1 MDRKYDVLVVED
13 DAALNRLFCQFVELA
28 GHSVHYALDGG
39 SALLAADEHPPAL
52 VLLDLMLPD
61 LTGYEVCKEL
71 KRSDRTSTVTVVMV
85 TAMGDEESRRRNGM
99 RGDGVSGQAG
109 SPRSADRNDQEVR
122 TLKYH

>member
-28 GHSVHYALDGG
+28 GHSVHHALDGG
-39 SALLAADEHPPAL
+39 SALLAAEEHPPAL

-61 LTGYEVCKEL
+61 ITGYEVCKEL

-85 TAMGDEESRRRNGM
+85 TAMGDEESRRRGM
-99 RGDGVSGQAG
+99 ECGATEYLVK
-109 SPRSADRNDQEVR
+109 PVHPDRLIE
-122 TLKYH
+122 TIKKYGH